1 MVRCLIKGAV
11 PSGAR
16 AALDL
21 ILILQSDF
29 LPSKYE
35 PE

>member
-1 MVRCLIKGAV
+1 MVHCLIKGGA
-11 PSGAR
+11 PSGAG